1 MDDDQG
7 NAEKIIKEDA
17 LVKSGSDTEES
28 IEMKQES
35 EVKNADADHAKSGTL
50 EQSST
55 AEDKKAPENQALNEE
70 NLHYEDGV
78 CIYTE
83 PESKCQFVWDDIKKE
98 WVARDSPGSFSDK
111 DYEYDGKTYKYTD
124 KETNIE
130 YIWNV
135 DTNEWKE
142 LNKEKKTAKNVDEE
156 QDSDDDEENQDDA
169 KSKSKEITKQD
180 MSKGHYGYENDTHTY
195 TDPSDGSKYFWDKD
209 KNAWF
214 PKVDDDF
221 LAQYQMSYGFVDPT
235 EDKPSEEQKPEPPP
249 PPAAE
254 AVKRKAPQ
262 EPAWFDVGE
271 ESTKVYV
278 SGLPM
283 DITESE
289 FVDVMQ
295 KCGLVMRDI
304 DSGKMKVKIYL
315 DPQTSLPKGD
325 ALCTYIKVFWLQ
337 QHHFRPLLESR
348 VTSEESGSIT

>member
-124 KETNIE
+124 KETRTFVICTFSCQ
-130 YIWNV
+130 IIQC
-135 DTNEWKE
+135 D
-142 LNKEKKTAKNVDEE
+142 L
-156 QDSDDDEENQDDA
+156 
-169 KSKSKEITKQD
+169 ITRKYSIQILLPL
-180 MSKGHYGYENDTHTY
+180 SPGFGGAFAVT
-195 TDPSDGSKYFWDKD
+195 PYFWQ
-209 KNAWF
+209 KNKNI
-214 PKVDDDF
+214 P
-221 LAQYQMSYGFVDPT
+221 
-235 EDKPSEEQKPEPPP
+235 
-249 PPAAE
+249 
-254 AVKRKAPQ
+254 
-262 EPAWFDVGE
+262 
-271 ESTKVYV
+271 
-278 SGLPM
+278 
-283 DITESE
+283 
-289 FVDVMQ
+289 
-295 KCGLVMRDI
+295 
-304 DSGKMKVKIYL
+304 
-315 DPQTSLPKGD
+315 
-325 ALCTYIKVFWLQ
+325 
-337 QHHFRPLLESR
+337 
-348 VTSEESGSIT
+348 

>member
-1 MDDDQG
+1 MDYQG

-35 EVKNADADHAKSGTL
+35 EVKNSDADHAKSGTL

-55 AEDKKAPENQALNEE
+55 VEDKDKMAPENQALNED
-70 NLHYEDGV
+70 NLHYEDGI

-83 PESKCQFVWDDIKKE
+83 PESKCQFVWDDVKKE

-124 KETNIE
+124 KETTRSDLEKMILS
-130 YIWNV
+130 IFWDV

-142 LNKEKKTAKNVDEE
+142 LNKEKKAAKNVDEE
-156 QDSDDDEENQDDA
+156 QDSDDDEDNQDDA
-169 KSKSKEITKQD
+169 KNKSKEITKQD

-195 TDPSDGSKYFWDKD
+195 TDPSDGSKYFWDKE

-249 PPAAE
+249 PPAAD

-325 ALCTYIKVFWLQ
+325 ALCTYIKVAVLAGVD
-337 QHHFRPLLESR
+337 LR
-348 VTSEESGSIT
+348 V